1 MTMTIRSYINRLE
14 DRDIIRAYVECVI
27 HQYEDTVGTTDVD
40 KFMKLQ
46 YEDFSKHVDE
56 IIKHARQ
63 TFICYATN
71 DDEILEFVKND
82 DYVERLKDGGD
93 YEDVLQMYGGDENAM
108 MVAYFYDLVEDD
120 VFEHDGYFFYM
131 MENDYERQ

>member
-1 MTMTIRSYINRLE
+1 MTMTIRSYINQLE

-27 HQYEDTVGTTDVD
+27 HQYEGKVGTTDVD
-40 KFMKLQ
+40 KFMRLE
-46 YEDFSKHVDE
+46 YEDFSKHVDT

-82 DYVERLKDGGD
+82 DYIELLREGGD

-108 MVAYFYDLVEDD
+108 LVAYFEDLIEDG

>member
-1 MTMTIRSYINRLE
+1 MTIKSYINRLE
-14 DRDIIRAYVECVI
+14 DRDIIGAYVECVI
-27 HQYEDTVGTTDVD
+27 HQYEDKVGTADVD
-40 KFMKLQ
+40 KFMRLE
-46 YEDFSKHVDE
+46 YEDFAHHVDT
-56 IIKHARQ
+56 IIKNARQ

-82 DYVERLKDGGD
+82 DYIELLKDGGD

-108 MVAYFYDLVEDD
+108 MIAYFEDLIEDG

-131 MENDYERQ
+131 MENDW